1 MEELIKLESYPVRGL
16 VGRLLKDKTTRKN
29 IIFASESYSDCG
41 TGYKDHSQMTE
52 DVLLGFDSC
61 DIQPRVYKAVS
72 EQARRTRKRAEVFT
86 PAWIVNLMNN
96 HCDAEW
102 FGRTDV
108 FNHQDGHEWKII
120 TDPITFPEGKGWKQY
135 VDSRRLEITCGEAP
149 YIVSRYDAST
159 GELIPIERR
168 IGILDRKLRV
178 VNENAAD
185 EAEWL
190 EWAFRAYQS
199 VYGYEYQG
207 DNLLIARMNLL
218 YTLADYIEAMWHRQA
233 ARKELEKF
241 LNVICWN
248 FWQMDGLKDTPP
260 YGIPND
266 EIVQLS
272 MFGDSETVDDVVYCK
287 IYDWRADA
295 SRLFKNLKKRDKG
308 MKFDYVIG
316 NPPYQDNTLGDNA
329 TYAPPVYHL
338 FLDAAYAVSDRVEL
352 IHPARFLFNAGS
364 TPKDWNKEMLNDEHF
379 KVLFY
384 EQDSSKV
391 FRNTDIKGGVVVTYR
406 DTTRVYGAIETFTPF
421 EELNSIMRKV
431 EKSKNFSSLSD
442 VVFSA
447 YSNKFT
453 KIMHKEHPEVISI
466 MSKGHAF
473 DLKSNVFEKLPN
485 IFLEEKPEDGNV
497 YCKFIGLIKN
507 KRTFKYIKKSYVEDT
522 DNLGKYKVLMPAA
535 NGSGAIGEVL
545 STPLIGEPLIG
556 EPLIG
561 GTESFIS
568 IGSLDTSEEAEALL
582 KYVKSKFA
590 RTLLGIL
597 KITQHVTPEKWKYV
611 PKQDLTSNSDIDW
624 SKSIAEIDR
633 QLYKKYGLTPDE
645 IKFIETHVKEME

>member
-556 EPLIG
+556 

-597 KITQHVTPEKWKYV
+597 KITQHVTPEKWNYV

>member
-556 EPLIG
+556 

>member
-16 VGRLLKDKTTRKN
+16 VGRLLQDKTTRKN

-218 YTLADYIEAMWHRQA
+218 YTLTDYIEAMWHRQA

-260 YGIPND
+260 YGIPSD

-272 MFGDSETVDDVVYCK
+272 MFGDSKSVDEVVYCK

-295 SRLFKNLKKRDKG
+295 SRLFKDLKKRGKG

-316 NPPYQDNTLGDNA
+316 NPPYQDNTLGDNV

-364 TPKDWNKEMLNDEHF
+364 TPKDWNNEMLNDEHF

-421 EELNSIMRKV
+421 EELNTIMRKV
-431 EKSKNFSSLSD
+431 EKSKNVSSLSD

-507 KRTFKYIKKSYVEDT
+507 KRTFRYIKKSYVEDT

-545 STPLIGEPLIG
+545 STPLIG

-611 PKQDLTSNSDIDW
+611 PQQDFTSTSDIDW

>member
-16 VGRLLKDKTTRKN
+16 VGRLLQDKTTRKN
-29 IIFASESYSDCG
+29 IIFASESYSDYG
-41 TGYKDHSQMTE
+41 AGYKDYSQMTG
-52 DVLLGFDSC
+52 DVLLCIDSC
-61 DIQPRVYKAVS
+61 DIQPRVYKAAS
-72 EQARRTRKRAEVFT
+72 EQTKRTRKRAEVFT
-86 PAWIVNLMNN
+86 PAWIVNQMNN

-120 TDPITFPEGKGWKQY
+120 TDPITFPEGKSWKQY

-190 EWAFRAYQS
+190 EWAFRAFQS

-218 YTLADYIEAMWHRQA
+218 YTLTDYIEAMWHRQA

-260 YGIPND
+260 YGIPSD

-272 MFGDSETVDDVVYCK
+272 MFGDSKSVDEVVYCK

-431 EKSKNFSSLSD
+431 EKSMNFSSLSD

-485 IFLEEKPEDGNV
+485 IFLKEKPEDGDV

-507 KRTFKYIKKSYVEDT
+507 KRTFRYIKKSYVEDT

-556 EPLIG
+556 

-568 IGSLDTSEEAEALL
+568 IGSFDTNEEAEALL

-611 PKQDLTSNSDIDW
+611 PQQDFTSTSDIDW

-633 QLYKKYGLTPDE
+633 QLYQKYGLTPDE

>member
-16 VGRLLKDKTTRKN
+16 VGRLLQDKTTRKN

-86 PAWIVNLMNN
+86 PAWVVNLMNN

-108 FNHQDGHEWKII
+108 FNHQDGHEWEII
-120 TDPITFPEGKGWKQY
+120 TDPIIFPEGKDWKQY

-190 EWAFRAYQS
+190 EWAFRAFQS

-233 ARKELEKF
+233 VRKELEKF

-260 YGIPND
+260 YGIPSD

-272 MFGDSETVDDVVYCK
+272 MFGDRETVDNEIVYCK
-287 IYDWRADA
+287 IHDWRADA
-295 SRLFKNLKKRDKG
+295 SRLFKDLKKRGKG

-316 NPPYQDNTLGDNA
+316 NPPYQDNTLGDNV

-406 DTTRVYGAIETFTPF
+406 DTTRVFGAIETFTPF

-431 EKSKNFSSLSD
+431 EKSKIFSSLSD

-507 KRTFKYIKKSYVEDT
+507 KRTFRYIKKSYVEDT

-545 STPLIGEPLIG
+545 STPLIG

-611 PKQDLTSNSDIDW
+611 PQQDFRKAAEVRCRSTSFPQ
-624 SKSIAEIDR
+624 E
-633 QLYKKYGLTPDE
+633 
-645 IKFIETHVKEME
+645 

>member
-507 KRTFKYIKKSYVEDT
+507 KRMFKYIKKSYVEDT

-545 STPLIGEPLIG
+545 STPLIG